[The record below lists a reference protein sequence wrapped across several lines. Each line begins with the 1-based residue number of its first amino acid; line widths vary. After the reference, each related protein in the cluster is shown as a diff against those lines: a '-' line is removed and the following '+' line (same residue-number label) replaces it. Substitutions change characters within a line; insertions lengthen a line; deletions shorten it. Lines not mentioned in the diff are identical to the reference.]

1 MLFFYIV
8 TQIYFLKMKHLIV
21 VVLFAVFALSCNS
34 AKSIEKTLSA
44 GNYNAAISDA
54 LNKLKSNKDKKPEIA
69 QLLKAAYDKANT
81 RDLNNIELL
90 KAENIPANSLKIFET
105 YKALNSRQEA
115 VRAVLPLYVDG
126 NEVRFNFKNYTNDLV
141 ASKTQASAFLYDE
154 AKYRLNSPNKLD
166 VRAAYQDFEFIE
178 SINPNYK
185 DVRKLM
191 TQAYHKGTDY
201 VIVTIQNQTNQ
212 IIPRRLETFL
222 LDFNTYGLDKFWT
235 VFHAEPQKNLPYDY
249 AMQLKLA
256 RINISP
262 EQVSEKEIL
271 REKRIVDGWKYKLDR
286 NGNVMKDSLG
296 NDIKIDNII
305 DVRARLFQYRQ
316 FKTTQVVAAVVFK
329 DLKSNQI
336 LDNFPID
343 SQFVFENM
351 FATVRGDE
359 RALLKEDLVLLR
371 NRQVPFPP
379 NEQMIYDSGE
389 DLKLQLKRIINSY
402 KFK

>member
-1 MLFFYIV
+1 MKPLLLIIIFS
-8 TQIYFLKMKHLIV
+8 FLII
-21 VVLFAVFALSCNS
+21 SCNT
-34 AKSIEKTLSA
+34 AKGIEKSIST

-54 LNKLKSNKDKKPEIA
+54 LNKLRTNKEKKPAFIY
-69 QLLKAAYDKANT
+69 LLKSAYDKANT

-90 KAENIPANSLKIFET
+90 KAENIPANSLRIFET

-115 VRAVLPLYVDG
+115 VGAVLPLYVDG
-126 NEVRFNFKNYTNDLV
+126 NEIRFNSRNYTNDLV
-141 ASKTQASAFLYDE
+141 SSKTEASAFLYDQ
-154 AKYRLNSPNKLD
+154 AKGFLNSLNKLD
-166 VRAAYQDFEFIE
+166 ARTAYEDFEFIE

-185 DVRKLM
+185 DVRVLM
-191 TQAYHKGTDY
+191 TQAYIKGTDY
-201 VIVTIQNQTNQ
+201 VIVSIQNQTNQ

-286 NGNVMKDSLG
+286 NGNVMKDSIG

-305 DVRARLFQYRQ
+305 DVRARMFHYRQ
-316 FKTTQVVAAVVFK
+316 FKTTQVIAAVVFQN
-329 DLKSNQI
+329 LNNNQI

-343 SQFVFENM
+343 SQFVFENF
-351 FATVRGDE
+351 FATFRGDE
-359 RALLKEDLVLLR
+359 RALLEEDIVLIR
-371 NRQVPFPP
+371 NSQIPFPP

-402 KFK
+402 RFR

>member
-1 MLFFYIV
+1 MKPILLIIIFS
-8 TQIYFLKMKHLIV
+8 FLII
-21 VVLFAVFALSCNS
+21 SCNT
-34 AKSIEKTLSA
+34 AKGIEKSIST

-54 LNKLKSNKDKKPEIA
+54 LNKLRTNKEKKPAFIY
-69 QLLKAAYDKANT
+69 LLKSAYDKANT
-81 RDLNNIELL
+81 RDLNDIELL
-90 KAENIPANSLKIFET
+90 KAENIPANSLRIFET

-126 NEVRFNFKNYTNDLV
+126 NEIRFNSRNYTNDLV
-141 ASKTQASAFLYDE
+141 SSKTEASAFLYDQ
-154 AKYRLNSPNKLD
+154 AKGFLNSPNKLD
-166 VRAAYQDFEFIE
+166 ARTAYGDFEFIE

-185 DVRKLM
+185 DVRVLM
-191 TQAYHKGTDY
+191 TQAYNKGTDY
-201 VIVTIQNQTNQ
+201 VIVSIQNQTNQ

-286 NGNVMKDSLG
+286 NGNVMKDSIG

-305 DVRARLFQYRQ
+305 DVRARLFHYRQ
-316 FKTTQVVAAVVFK
+316 FKTTQVIAAVVFQN
-329 DLKSNQI
+329 LNNNQI

-343 SQFVFENM
+343 SQYVFENF
-351 FATVRGDE
+351 FATFRGDE
-359 RALLKEDLVLLR
+359 RALLEEDIVLIR
-371 NRQVPFPP
+371 NSQIPFPP

-402 KFK
+402 RFR

>member
-1 MLFFYIV
+1 MKPLLLIIIFS
-8 TQIYFLKMKHLIV
+8 FLII
-21 VVLFAVFALSCNS
+21 SCNT
-34 AKSIEKTLSA
+34 AKGIEKSIST

-54 LNKLKSNKDKKPEIA
+54 LNKLRTNKEKKPAFIY
-69 QLLKAAYDKANT
+69 LLKSAYDKANT

-90 KAENIPANSLKIFET
+90 KAENIPANSLRIFET

-126 NEVRFNFKNYTNDLV
+126 NEIRFNSRNYTNDLV
-141 ASKTQASAFLYDE
+141 SSKTEASAFLYDQ
-154 AKYRLNSPNKLD
+154 AKGFLNSPNKLD
-166 VRAAYQDFEFIE
+166 ARKAYEDFEFIE

-185 DVRKLM
+185 DVRVLM
-191 TQAYHKGTDY
+191 TQAYNKGTDY
-201 VIVTIQNQTNQ
+201 VIVSIQNQTNQ

-286 NGNVMKDSLG
+286 NGNVMKDSIG

-305 DVRARLFQYRQ
+305 DVRARMFHYRQ
-316 FKTTQVVAAVVFK
+316 FKTTQVIAAVVFQN
-329 DLKSNQI
+329 LNNNQI

-343 SQFVFENM
+343 SQYVFENF
-351 FATVRGDE
+351 FATFRGDE
-359 RALLKEDLVLLR
+359 RALLEEDIVLIR
-371 NRQVPFPP
+371 NSQIPFPP

-402 KFK
+402 RFR

>member
-1 MLFFYIV
+1 MKPLLLIIIFS
-8 TQIYFLKMKHLIV
+8 FLII
-21 VVLFAVFALSCNS
+21 SCNT
-34 AKSIEKTLSA
+34 AKGIEKSIST

-54 LNKLKSNKDKKPEIA
+54 LNKLRTNKEKKPAFIY
-69 QLLKAAYDKANT
+69 LLKSAYDKANT

-90 KAENIPANSLKIFET
+90 KAENIPANSLRIFET

-115 VRAVLPLYVDG
+115 VGAVLPLYVDG
-126 NEVRFNFKNYTNDLV
+126 NEIRFNSRNYTNDLV
-141 ASKTQASAFLYDE
+141 SSKTEASAFLYDQ
-154 AKYRLNSPNKLD
+154 AKGFLNSPNKLD
-166 VRAAYQDFEFIE
+166 ARTAYEDFEFIE

-185 DVRKLM
+185 DVRVLM
-191 TQAYHKGTDY
+191 TQAYNKGTDY
-201 VIVTIQNQTNQ
+201 VIVSIQNQTNQ

-286 NGNVMKDSLG
+286 NGNVMKDSIG

-305 DVRARLFQYRQ
+305 DVRARMFHYRQ
-316 FKTTQVVAAVVFK
+316 FKTTQVIAAVVFQN
-329 DLKSNQI
+329 LNNNQI

-343 SQFVFENM
+343 SQFVFENF
-351 FATVRGDE
+351 FATFRGDE
-359 RALLKEDLVLLR
+359 RALLEEDIVLIR
-371 NRQVPFPP
+371 NSQIPFPP

-402 KFK
+402 RFR

>member
-1 MLFFYIV
+1 MKPLLLIIIFS
-8 TQIYFLKMKHLIV
+8 FLII
-21 VVLFAVFALSCNS
+21 SCNT
-34 AKSIEKTLSA
+34 AKGIEKSIST

-54 LNKLKSNKDKKPEIA
+54 LNKLRTNKEKKPAFIY
-69 QLLKAAYDKANT
+69 LLKSAYDKANT

-90 KAENIPANSLKIFET
+90 KAENIPANSLRIFET

-126 NEVRFNFKNYTNDLV
+126 NEIRFNSRNYTNDLV
-141 ASKTQASAFLYDE
+141 SSKTEASAFLYDQ
-154 AKYRLNSPNKLD
+154 AKGFLNSPNKLD
-166 VRAAYQDFEFIE
+166 ARTAYEDFEFIE

-185 DVRKLM
+185 DVRVLM
-191 TQAYHKGTDY
+191 TQAYNKGTDY
-201 VIVTIQNQTNQ
+201 VIVSIQNQTNQ

-286 NGNVMKDSLG
+286 NGNVMKDSIG

-305 DVRARLFQYRQ
+305 DVRARMFHYRQ
-316 FKTTQVVAAVVFK
+316 FKTTQVIAAVVFQN
-329 DLKSNQI
+329 LNNNQI

-343 SQFVFENM
+343 SQFVFENF
-351 FATVRGDE
+351 FATFRGDE
-359 RALLKEDLVLLR
+359 RALLEEDIVLIR
-371 NRQVPFPP
+371 NSQIPFPP

-402 KFK
+402 RFR